1 MLRAAL
7 VFLFLALITG
17 VLGAG
22 GAIGV
27 SAMSVAYGL
36 FLVFL
41 LLVTVF
47 FITAD
52 MRRRGPRA

>member
-7 VFLFLALITG
+7 VFLVLALVTG
-17 VLGAG
+17 VLGVG
-22 GAIGV
+22 GVIGAP
-27 SAMSVAYGL
+27 SMSVAYGL

-41 LLVTVF
+41 LLVTVS

-52 MRRRGPRA
+52 LRRGGPRA

>member
-7 VFLFLALITG
+7 VFLLLALIIG

-22 GAIGV
+22 GVIQAP
-27 SAMSVAYGL
+27 SMSVAYGL

-52 MRRRGPRA
+52 LRRGGPRA